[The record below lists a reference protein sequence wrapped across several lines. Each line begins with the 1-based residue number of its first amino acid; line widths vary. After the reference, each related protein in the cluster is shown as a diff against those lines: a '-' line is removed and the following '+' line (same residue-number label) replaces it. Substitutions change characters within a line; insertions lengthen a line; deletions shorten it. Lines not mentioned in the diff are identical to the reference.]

1 MNNTNSNK
9 RQLLDPIGTLS
20 HIVALAFKPLNT
32 KIGISNHAV
41 KIQDNYYLQWFDR
54 LWNNDNRE
62 NISLLYS
69 IVIRVIEW
77 YVIPL
82 SSKYGDKDENKNGF
96 DYLSKDDKELFWK
109 CLEKMILFACMA
121 FDKLQYTYNNGPV
134 PTNVILATQFFINT
148 LKESL
153 KGTYNKDILPRCLVE
168 GENKT
173 FIDYEKIK
181 LLWNGHKLSKII
193 SLYEKCFDT
202 QNSDNKYKEDEIDG
216 YMSAINKLLS
226 LHDDEFRQL
235 ISFSNEG

>member
-1 MNNTNSNK
+1 MNNNK

-32 KIGISNHAV
+32 KIGIWNHAV
-41 KIQDNYYLQWFDR
+41 TIQDSNYLQWLDR
-54 LWNNDNRE
+54 FWNNDNRE

-82 SSKYGDKDENKNGF
+82 SGKYQDNQNNNKNGF
-96 DYLSKDDKELFWK
+96 DYLSKEDKALFWS

-121 FDKLQYTYNNGPV
+121 FDKLQYTYHNGPV

-153 KGTYNKDILPRCLVE
+153 KGGYNKDILPRCLVE

-173 FIDYEKIK
+173 FIDYDKIK
-181 LLWNGHKLSKII
+181 LLWNGDKLSKIT
-193 SLYEKCFDT
+193 SLYEKCFQT
-202 QNSDNKYKEDEIDG
+202 QKTEDKNKDEEIEG
-216 YMSAINKLLS
+216 YMSAINKLLY
-226 LHDDEFRQL
+226 LHDEEFRKL
-235 ISFSNEG
+235 ISLSNEG